1 MQTRGDKGFSLLE
14 VLVGMA
20 VFMIGMLG
28 VIVLFMSAV
37 RMNAFSGNFSEANS
51 LAVRKIEELRESDYD
66 LVVSGTEAG
75 LGKDGIFTV
84 NRLVTETDNSTLKD
98 LKTIDITVS
107 WTVKESTQSITM
119 RTLRSNYEM

>member
-66 LVVSGTEAG
+66 LIVSGTDSG

-84 NRLVTETDNSTLKD
+84 NKVVTETDNTTLKD